1 MGLIEEVEDGDT
13 DYVFELMLEDKQT
26 ESGRRRRIKQR
37 KQRKKY
43 TKNRF
48 Y

>member
-1 MGLIEEVEDGDT
+1 MGLIEEVKDGDT

-37 KQRKKY
+37 KQRKKIH
-43 TKNRF
+43 KE
-48 Y
+48 